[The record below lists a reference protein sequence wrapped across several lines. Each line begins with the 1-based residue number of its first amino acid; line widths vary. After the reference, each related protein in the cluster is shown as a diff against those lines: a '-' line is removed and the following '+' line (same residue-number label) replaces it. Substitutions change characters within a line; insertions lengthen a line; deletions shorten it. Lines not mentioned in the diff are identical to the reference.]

1 MPDPVQQPQIYL
13 ITPPVFELSR
23 FLKDL
28 KVCLDRVPVACMRLS
43 LATEDEDRI
52 ARAADALREELHARD
67 IALVVERHV
76 VLVEK
81 LGLDGVHLTDGARSV
96 IQVRKDLPE
105 DAIIGADCR
114 ASSHDGMSAGERGAD
129 YISFGPV
136 GDAAL
141 GDGVQAEDDLFQW
154 WSQMIE
160 LPVVAEGALTEEHV
174 ARLSPF
180 VDFFALGSEI
190 WEQDDPLDAL
200 TRLHKAIG

>member
-1 MPDPVQQPQIYL
+1 MPDPVQQPQLYL
-13 ITPPVFELSR
+13 ITPPVLELSR

-28 KVCLDRVPVACMRLS
+28 KACLDEIPVACMRLS

-52 ARAADALREELHARD
+52 SRTADALREELHTRD
-67 IALVVERHV
+67 IALVLDRHV
-76 VLVEK
+76 VLAER

-96 IQVRKDLPE
+96 IAVRKTLHA
-105 DAIIGADCR
+105 DAIVGAYCH

-136 GDAAL
+136 GDAPL
-141 GDGVQAEDDLFQW
+141 GDGIQAEDDLFQW

-160 LPVVAEGALTEEHV
+160 LPVVAEGGLTEDHI

-180 VDFFALGSEI
+180 VDFFALGPEV
-190 WEQDDPLDAL
+190 WEQDDPLAAL
-200 TRLHKAIG
+200 RTLHKAIG